1 MNRRA
6 NRLAPSHTFT
16 YVDDFFGAGTFTDTI
31 STQATVHETIDKVLG
46 PEGLSVKKNVHAQI
60 AEILGILINFSSA
73 TMRPKDKA
81 IEKLFFVLFSIDID
95 KPQTIQYWQCISS
108 LVNLYSQV
116 MHGMRPFVAP
126 ITCMTHQGGD
136 ARPRRANTNAQF
148 AIEIWRAIFIVAY
161 INPDKISVPIQA
173 YLGMPPDALLCDV
186 ISDATPWRLCLALLH
201 PITGGMILLWTTYR
215 LPFERDIRAQ
225 FNANESTLNTSYP
238 RYWWRPTNARHT
250 TRSAHTTSGST
261 ITQGPYNWP
270 LIANAIPK
278 RAKTHAW
285 Q

>member
-1 MNRRA
+1 MGFKLTANILMLMLTSGFGVAVTPMMLWGCLNRRA

-46 PEGLSVKKNVHAQI
+46 SEGLSVKKNVHAQI

-126 ITCMTHQGGD
+126 ITRIMTHQGGD
-136 ARPRRANTNAQF
+136 GRPRRANANAKF
-148 AIEIWRAIFIVAY
+148 AQEIWRATIIVAY
-161 INPDKISVPIQA
+161 IDPEEIAIPIQA
-173 YLGMPPDALLCDV
+173 YLGAPPDAFLYDV
-186 ISDATPWRLCLALLH
+186 ISDASPWRLCAALLH
-201 PITGGMILLWTTYR
+201 PITGMVLLWTTYR
-215 LPFERDIRAQ
+215 LPYERDIRAQ
-225 FNANESTLNTSYP
+225 FQCQREYP
-238 RYWWRPTNARHT
+238 ILDIGGDLQ
-250 TRSAHTTSGST
+250 TRN
-261 ITQGPYNWP
+261 IQQGVRI
-270 LIANAIPK
+270 L
-278 RAKTHAW
+278 
-285 Q
+285 QVD